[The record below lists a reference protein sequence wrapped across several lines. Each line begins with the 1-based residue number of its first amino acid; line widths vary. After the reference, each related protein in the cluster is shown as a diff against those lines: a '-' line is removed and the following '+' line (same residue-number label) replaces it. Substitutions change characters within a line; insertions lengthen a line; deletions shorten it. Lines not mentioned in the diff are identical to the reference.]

1 VPAFALVLLVAQAAQ
16 ATPYVPLPEES
27 YARTAHAARRKLP
40 IVLDGKL
47 DEPAWQDAPAE
58 TQFTQV
64 TPDEGSAPTV
74 RTAFRVLWDDEYFY
88 LGAVCED
95 PEPLTV
101 TLTRRDRA
109 IEGDYIQ
116 FDLDTT
122 FDRRTAY
129 HFQVY
134 ASGTQQDGIH
144 FNDTD
149 TSLDWDAA
157 WDSAVHREEGKG
169 WSVEIRIPLRVMR
182 IPQGSKEWGFN
193 FYRVTS
199 RRHEEDQ
206 WRFRPN
212 GRNGNVSRLGALDG
226 LDGIHPVRALEL
238 RPYVALRGQRN
249 TPAPAYLPH
258 GEVTTGCASQAIDP
272 KLGIAECAGADFR
285 YNLASDLALAG
296 TFNPDF
302 GQVEADQRVLNLS
315 TFETFF
321 PEKRPFFLEG
331 LDLFKNP
338 LHVDLG
344 GPYGGD
350 AYQIFYSRRIGRG
363 TPTADDLGLATN
375 QSIVFQQPTVPIAS
389 AVKLSGNLGAAS
401 VGVFSAVEPRVSAQI
416 QTDDHV
422 DTLRTVEARNDA
434 VLRVRAPIGDNGF
447 AGVMATAADP
457 LFSGP
462 ALGTDRTHAHV
473 GEGDLTLFSRDRS
486 WQFDAQGLGS
496 LLTANTPQTL
506 RDGTFL
512 GQTASGGA
520 FSAKLKHVE
529 EYWFVNLNG
538 DYLSRTFSVDT
549 LGFMPRA
556 NLTRIMGYVGLQAPH
571 PNGFWQNAQIL
582 LAGREIRD
590 AAFNLRLER
599 DLILE
604 GNFGTPSGWYFDTGA
619 IAATPFVDD
628 RELLDGT
635 PIERQGS
642 ITWFG
647 FFSSDSRKPL
657 QAQLN
662 FSEGRSMPR
671 FERQNQLDLTLF
683 VRPMPQLDGS
693 LDLAY
698 NETAGTLRQIRPAGV
713 LPGGGDPT
721 VELDP
726 GLAAQTTREY
736 LLARQEAR
744 SVSATLRGTYSF
756 TPHLTLQ
763 AYAQL
768 FTAGISYGDPQR
780 AIVGPGKPVVR
791 LASLAQALPGDAAPN
806 ADDRQAGLN
815 VNVILRW
822 EWRTGSTLYLVYS
835 HQSSNDLQPPPTR
848 GLDFARE
855 LATVT
860 SAGVARGDSV
870 LVKVDLL
877 SAL

>member
-1 VPAFALVLLVAQAAQ
+1 MLVLAQAQPFVA
-16 ATPYVPLPEES
+16 LPEES
-27 YARTAHAARRKLP
+27 YQRTAHAARRKLP
-40 IVLDGKL
+40 ITLDGKL
-47 DEPAWQDAPAE
+47 DEPAWLDAPAE
-58 TQFTQV
+58 TQFTQAV
-64 TPDEGSAPTV
+64 PDEGSAPTV
-74 RTAFRVLWDDEYFY
+74 RTTFRILWDDEYFY
-88 LGAVCED
+88 LGATCED
-95 PEPLTV
+95 PEPMTV

-122 FDRRTAY
+122 YDRRTAY

-144 FNDTD
+144 FNDND

-182 IPQGSKEWGFN
+182 IPVGSKRWGFN

-212 GRNGNVSRLGALDG
+212 GRSGNVSRLGVLEG

-238 RPYVALRGQRN
+238 RPYVSLRGERN
-249 TPAPAYLPH
+249 TPPPAYVPH
-258 GEVTTGCASQAIDP
+258 GELTAGCASQALDA
-272 KLGIAECAGADFR
+272 KLGTSECIGADFR
-285 YNLASDLALAG
+285 YNLASDLALVG
-296 TFNPDF
+296 TINPDF

-338 LHVDLG
+338 LRADLG

-363 TPTADDLGLATN
+363 TPTADDLGLAAN
-375 QSIVFQQPTVPIAS
+375 QSIVFEQPTVPIAS
-389 AVKLSGNLGAAS
+389 AVKLSGTLGGTS
-401 VGVFSAVEPRVSAQI
+401 VGLFSAVEPRVSAQI
-416 QTDDHV
+416 QQPDGRV
-422 DTLRTVEARNDA
+422 QTLRTVEARNDA
-434 VLRVRAPIGDNGF
+434 VLRVRAPISDFGF
-447 AGVMATAADP
+447 AGAMGTAADP
-457 LFSGP
+457 LFANP
-462 ALGTDRTHAHV
+462 TLGTDRTHAHV
-473 GEGDLTLFSRDRS
+473 GELDLTLFSRDRS
-486 WQFDAQGLGS
+486 TQFDTQLLGS
-496 LLTANTPQTL
+496 LLTDATPQTL
-506 RDGTFL
+506 RDGTFM
-512 GQTASGGA
+512 GPTSSGGA
-520 FSAKLKHVE
+520 FSAKIKHVE
-529 EYWFVNLNG
+529 EDWFAEIHG
-538 DYLSRTFSVDT
+538 DHLTPTFSVDT

-556 NLTRIMGYVGLQAPH
+556 NLTRIMGYAGLQSPH
-571 PNGFWQNAQIL
+571 PRLFWQNAQIL
-582 LAGREIRD
+582 VGAREVSD
-590 AAFNLRLER
+590 SAFNLRLDR
-599 DLILE
+599 DFIFE
-604 GNFGTPSGWYFDTGA
+604 VSFNTPSGFSLDTGT
-619 IAATPFVDD
+619 ITQTPYVDD

-635 PIERQGS
+635 PLQRQANV
-642 ITWFG
+642 TWFG
-647 FFSSDSRKPL
+647 ALATDSRKPL
-657 QAQLN
+657 QIQFN
-662 FSEGRSMPR
+662 WTFGRSFPR
-671 FERQNQLDLTLF
+671 FERQNQLDVTL
-683 VRPMPQLDGS
+683 VTRPMPQLDGS

-698 NETAGTLRQIRPAGV
+698 NENAGTFRQIRPAGV
-713 LPGGGDPT
+713 LPGQGDPT
-721 VELDP
+721 LEIDP
-726 GLAAQTTREY
+726 GLATQTTRQY
-736 LLARQEAR
+736 LLAQQQAR

-768 FTAGISYGDPQR
+768 FTAGIAYGNAQR
-780 AIVGPGKPVVR
+780 VVIGPGKQEVK
-791 LASLAQALPGDAAPN
+791 LASLIPASSIDLPPN

-835 HQSSNDLQPPPTR
+835 HQSSNDVLPPTR
-848 GLDFARE
+848 GLDFGRE